1 MTRRNPLGLLA
12 DLISDATRLVIAIA
26 IFVAVVIII
35 GIALSAIP
43 H

>member
-1 MTRRNPLGLLA
+1 MSRSNPLGLLA

-26 IFVAVVIII
+26 IFAAVVIAV
-35 GIALSAIP
+35 GIALIAIP